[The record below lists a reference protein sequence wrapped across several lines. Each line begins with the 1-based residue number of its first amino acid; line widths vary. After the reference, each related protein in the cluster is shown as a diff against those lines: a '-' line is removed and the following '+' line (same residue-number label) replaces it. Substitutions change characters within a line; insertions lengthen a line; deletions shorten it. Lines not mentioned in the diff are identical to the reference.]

1 MENEMPSPQRKVTV
15 HNRAAFTLVEL
26 LVVIAIIGIL
36 IAMLLPAVQAI
47 REAARRTECL
57 NNLRQLGF
65 ACLNYES
72 THMHF
77 PLGGGGNGEFINNWE
92 TSWLGYALPYME
104 QVSVA
109 VSLNY
114 DGSFHP
120 NRDETN
126 DRLLSSGY
134 LPSYMTCPSSSMS
147 RDNTEIPN
155 FTGEFAPPNHTRGM
169 GNYVGIAGAYF
180 PGLESLTTSVVF
192 VSFQEGG
199 YNSSNGVLYANSEV
213 TFDDITDGS
222 SNVLLISEQSDF
234 IEDAVTGEELDY
246 RSSVKFG
253 SFMGTNIG
261 VIPEA
266 GTIWEDGDN
275 NRSYNVTTIRQPINP
290 SFVPG
295 QGITE
300 RGGPNNPISTAHPVT
315 AGVVLCDGS
324 THSFTIDT
332 MLDVLLNMGRRSDGA
347 VVNR

>member
-1 MENEMPSPQRKVTV
+1 MLGPQRKVTV

-36 IAMLLPAVQAI
+36 IGMLLPAVQAV

-57 NNLRQLGF
+57 NNLKQLGL

-77 PLGGGGNGEFINNWE
+77 PPGGGGNGEAVNNWE
-92 TSWLGYALPYME
+92 TSWVGYALPFME
-104 QVSVA
+104 QITIA

-120 NRDETN
+120 NRDAVN
-126 DRLLSSGY
+126 DSLLSSGY

-147 RDNTEIPN
+147 PDNTELPN
-155 FTGEFAPPNHTRGM
+155 FTGEFAPPNHIRGM

-180 PGLESLTTSVVF
+180 PGLESVSTGVVF
-192 VSFQEGG
+192 LSFQDGG

-213 TFDDITDGS
+213 TFGAISDGS
-222 SNVLLISEQSDF
+222 SNVMLISEQSEF
-234 IEDAVTGEELDY
+234 IEDAVTGEERDY
-246 RSSVKFG
+246 RSCVRFG

-261 VIPEA
+261 EIPDA
-266 GTIWEDGDN
+266 NSTVWTDGRN

-300 RGGPNNPISTAHPVT
+300 RGGPNNPLSTAHTAT
-315 AGVVLCDGS
+315 AGVVRCDGS

-332 MLDVLLNMGRRSDGA
+332 DLEVLLNEGRRSDGL
-347 VVNR
+347 VVTQ